1 MIILPIAGARFLKG
15 EEELMMDFTKMSLE
29 EIGAEIN
36 RINHIDH
43 WTFEDRARKAML
55 DAEYARRKAVA
66 ADENYSHLA
75 RA

>member
-1 MIILPIAGARFLKG
+1 
-15 EEELMMDFTKMSLE
+15 MMDFTKMSLE